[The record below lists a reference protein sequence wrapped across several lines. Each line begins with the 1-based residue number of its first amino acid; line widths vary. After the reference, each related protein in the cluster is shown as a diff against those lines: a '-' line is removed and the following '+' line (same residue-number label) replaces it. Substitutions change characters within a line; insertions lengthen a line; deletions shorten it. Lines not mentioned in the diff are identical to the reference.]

1 LSLSLVRR
9 RLTGLRGPS
18 GLTLASISLMLFLG
32 NVVFGS
38 VGLRG
43 TDQYWYAGD
52 LWMSRITGQA
62 VTNAIYPTAT
72 GLSANASTS
81 GLPIRIHNLPAT
93 FLASFV
99 HQAGASDYLAWVYV
113 NLLIALF
120 IAVGMYFVAR
130 SQGYSAAYI
139 APVFFL
145 SFPLTLWLSIN
156 ALADMSLALGSCLIM
171 LGATVVSKTVH
182 GEGRK
187 VSIGLLIIA
196 LGSLLMFY
204 TRDNYML
211 LFPAFVLFTFWVCR
225 SHRERWL
232 WAAPILGITAF
243 LAALKHVL
251 LPQYPVAGLM
261 SQLMVGTPS
270 GGEAMT
276 QYYRLDAVPFSPS
289 EFITKAMI
297 GLRDALLPQ
306 GASELIT
313 ESSIIVI
320 VIVALLV
327 FRKDDSTRVLGFW
340 MAVVG
345 VIYLITAA
353 GFASQNRYIFT
364 LVPFVAVFGA
374 GLWDRIISGNA
385 TPRVLANGLRLGA
398 VGFLIV
404 CVSGSFLMA
413 RTYRMEATTE
423 VAQTSRL
430 ITGLAGEP
438 SGSVLAVAQTSMLL
452 PLTYAAVPRPVLA
465 MNPRINSSAEA
476 ALLIK
481 TWKVRVLV
489 GANDTDL
496 QYFLSAVDSAYG
508 GRAKLITQPSL
519 ETPGG
524 TINMWLIETG
534 STN

>member
-1 LSLSLVRR
+1 M
-9 RLTGLRGPS
+9 T
-18 GLTLASISLMLFLG
+18 
-32 NVVFGS
+32 
-38 VGLRG
+38 
-43 TDQYWYAGD
+43 
-52 LWMSRITGQA
+52 RITGHA
-62 VTNAIYPTAT
+62 VTNAIYPTVT
-72 GLSANASTS
+72 ELNANASTS
-81 GLPIRIHNLPAT
+81 GLPVRIHNLPVT

-113 NLLIALF
+113 NVLIALLIA
-120 IAVGMYFVAR
+120 VGLHFVAR
-130 SQGYSAAYI
+130 SQRYSAAYI
-139 APVFFL
+139 APVLFL
-145 SFPLTLWLSIN
+145 TFPLTLWLSIN
-156 ALADMSLALGSCLIM
+156 ALADMSLALGSCLLM
-171 LGATVVSKTVH
+171 LGATLVSKTVH

-187 VSIGLLIIA
+187 VSNGLLIIA
-196 LGSLLMFY
+196 LGSLQMFY
-204 TRDNYML
+204 TRDNYVL
-211 LFPAFVLFTFWVCR
+211 LFPAFALFTFWVCR
-225 SHRERWL
+225 LHKERWL
-232 WAAPILGITAF
+232 WAAPILGSTAF
-243 LAALKHVL
+243 LAALKHLV
-251 LPQYPVAGLM
+251 LPQYPVAGLDIPSDGEQM
-261 SQLMVGTPS
+261 SP
-270 GGEAMT
+270 
-276 QYYRLDAVPFSPS
+276 YYRLDAGPFSPS
-289 EFITKAMI
+289 EFTTKAMT

-306 GASELIT
+306 GVSELIT

-327 FRKDDSTRVLGFW
+327 FRKDRSTQVLRFW

-345 VIYLITAA
+345 AIYLITAA
-353 GFASQNRYIFT
+353 GVQSQNRYIFT

-404 CVSGSFLMA
+404 CISGSFLMA

-438 SGSVLAVAQTSMLL
+438 SGSVLAVVQTSMLL

-496 QYFLSAVDSAYG
+496 QYFLSAVDLAYG
-508 GRAKLITQPSL
+508 GQAKLIGQPSL
-519 ETPGG
+519 EIPGG
-524 TINMWLIETG
+524 TIKMWSIETG
-534 STN
+534 PK

>member
-1 LSLSLVRR
+1 MSLSLVRR

-18 GLTLASISLMLFLG
+18 GVTLAAISLILFLG

-43 TDQYWYAGD
+43 SDQYWYAGD
-52 LWMSRITGQA
+52 LRMTRITGHA
-62 VTNAIYPTAT
+62 VTNAIYPSVTE
-72 GLSANASTS
+72 LSAHTSTS
-81 GLPIRIHNLPAT
+81 GLPVRIHNLPVT
-93 FLASFV
+93 FLASLV

-113 NLLIALF
+113 NVLIALLIA
-120 IAVGMYFVAR
+120 VGVNVVAR
-130 SQGYSAAYI
+130 SQRYSAAYI
-139 APVFFL
+139 APVLFL

-156 ALADMSLALGSCLIM
+156 ALADMSLALGSCLLM
-171 LGATVVSKTVH
+171 LGATLVSKTVR

-204 TRDNYML
+204 TRDNYVL
-211 LFPAFVLFTFWVCR
+211 LFPAFALFTFWVCR
-225 SHRERWL
+225 LHKERWL

-243 LAALKHVL
+243 LAVLKPLL
-251 LPQYPVAGLM
+251 LPQYPVSGRLLAL
-261 SQLMVGTPS
+261 LMVGTPS
-270 GGEAMT
+270 DGGGMT
-276 QYYRLDAVPFSPS
+276 QYYRRDAGPFSPS
-289 EFITKAMI
+289 EFTTKAMT

-306 GASELIT
+306 GVSELIT

-327 FRKDDSTRVLGFW
+327 FRKDRSTQVLRFW

-345 VIYLITAA
+345 AIYLITAA

-374 GLWDRIISGNA
+374 GLWDRIGSV

-398 VGFLIV
+398 VAFLIV
-404 CVSGSFLMA
+404 CVSGSFLAA
-413 RTYRMEATTE
+413 RTYRMEAPTE
-423 VAQTSRL
+423 VAQISRL
-430 ITGLAGEP
+430 ITRLAGEP
-438 SGSVLAVAQTSMLL
+438 SGSVLAVVQTSMLL

-496 QYFLSAVDSAYG
+496 QYFLSAVDLAYG
-508 GRAKLITQPSL
+508 GQAKLITQPSL

-524 TINMWLIETG
+524 TIKMWSIETG
-534 STN
+534 PK